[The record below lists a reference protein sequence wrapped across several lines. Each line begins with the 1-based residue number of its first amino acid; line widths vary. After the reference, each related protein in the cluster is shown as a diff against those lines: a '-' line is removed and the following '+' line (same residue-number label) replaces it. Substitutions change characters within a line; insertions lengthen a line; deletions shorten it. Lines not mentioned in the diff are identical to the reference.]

1 MPLQAIPLQVMPLQA
16 IPLQV
21 MPLQAIPLQVR
32 PLQAIPLQV
41 RPLQASHS
49 KMFSSIAS
57 KICVFHIAAC
67 IQSRI
72 QQVFKNTKQMHLS
85 H

>member
-21 MPLQAIPLQVR
+21 MPLQAI